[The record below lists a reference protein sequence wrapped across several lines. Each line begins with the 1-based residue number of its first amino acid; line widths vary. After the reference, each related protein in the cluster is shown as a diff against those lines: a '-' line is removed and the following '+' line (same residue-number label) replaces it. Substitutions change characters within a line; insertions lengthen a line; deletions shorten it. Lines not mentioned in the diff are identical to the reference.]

1 MTLDYFIAY
10 FAILFVATITPGPNM
25 LLAVNHGVNH
35 GLARTIYSGLGNLAG
50 NLLMALVSVLG
61 LGAVLAAS
69 GVVFNIIKWMGALY
83 LVYIGVTLI
92 FERDSIRDSHAEQ
105 VSRIKSPKN
114 RSRLFLDG
122 FLIAVGNPKGI
133 LFFTALFPQ
142 FIHVHQA
149 SLSTFMIVFITLGI
163 VAFGCY
169 MIYALFGV
177 KLNRLFLM
185 PSFRKLF
192 NRISGSVL
200 IGTGLAV
207 AFSRK

>member
-1 MTLDYFIAY
+1 MTLDYYMAY

-50 NLLMALVSVLG
+50 NLLMALVSVMG

-69 GVVFNIIKWMGALY
+69 GFIFNIIKWIGALY
-83 LVYIGVTLI
+83 LIYVGVRLI
-92 FERDSIRDSHAEQ
+92 FERVSLKAEPVQ
-105 VSRIKSPKN
+105 PLGMKSPKN
-114 RSRLFLDG
+114 RRRLFLDG
-122 FLIAVGNPKGI
+122 FFIAVGNPKGI

-142 FIHVHQA
+142 FINVHHA
-149 SLSTFMIVFITLGI
+149 TLSAFMIVFITLGI

-177 KLNRLFLM
+177 RLNGLFLL
-185 PSFRKLF
+185 PAFRKGF
-192 NRISGSVL
+192 NRISGAIL

-207 AFSRK
+207 ALSRR